1 MKRVLKVFFNGYDL
15 GDSAIF
21 GDLFSLLRISYI
33 FCKNTLEVAT
43 ATTRFIHKPEPITA
57 NHKHV
62 QETKWKNPSLQKIE
76 NKTPS
81 STSKRNAKD
90 QIQCHSC
97 KFILPNCHPIVVEVG
112 LVKVTTWR
120 STYPFFVAW
129 EMLQLELFSWNF
141 HQVSGASWFCWSG
154 CNLKHQRK
162 PIAKR
167 FWQNNKV
174 MLSILPHG
182 YIHMYIYI
190 YMV

>member
-1 MKRVLKVFFNGYDL
+1 MDMTWGIPPFSETC
-15 GDSAIF
+15 SACWE
-21 GDLFSLLRISYI
+21 SLTF

-97 KFILPNCHPIVVEVG
+97 KFILPNCHRIIVEVG

-129 EMLQLELFSWNF
+129 EMSYFSWSCFPETFTKCLELAGS
-141 HQVSGASWFCWSG
+141 VEVVVTWSIKG
-154 CNLKHQRK
+154 NR
-162 PIAKR
+162 
-167 FWQNNKV
+167 
-174 MLSILPHG
+174 
-182 YIHMYIYI
+182 
-190 YMV
+190 